1 MAEGSMSA
9 SALLKK
15 ARQAGISFTVADS
28 KLRLEADDEPPA
40 DLVEEII
47 RQKTEIIALITK
59 DALEERKGLATESMP
74 EPYLDAWA
82 TFQLQCPGGVTEQ
95 AWRQAIDDAGQFLDQ
110 WGALAHTFGWSPGDL
125 FDVPRD
131 GAMGLAGGSRAGL

>member
-28 KLRLEADDEPPA
+28 KLRLEADDEPPV

-59 DALEERKGLATESMP
+59 DALEDRKGLATDSMP
-74 EPYLDAWA
+74 EPYHRRSY
-82 TFQLQCPGGVTEQ
+82 V
-95 AWRQAIDDAGQFLDQ
+95 RR
-110 WGALAHTFGWSPGDL
+110 
-125 FDVPRD
+125 RD
-131 GAMGLAGGSRAGL
+131 P